1 MLPVGDT
8 LTPRRAAIATWS
20 LIALNALVFLWELT
34 FSPAELQVIFFALGF
49 VPARDGGWFEP
60 EWVTSMFLHGDW
72 LHLLGNLWTL
82 RIFGDDVEDELGPAR
97 FLGFYLLCG
106 VVAALAQGVASA
118 GSLVPTIGAS
128 GAIAGVLG
136 AYLVLFPGARV
147 TVLVPFLF
155 FIPLGL
161 PAIVVLGL
169 WFVIQLGGA
178 QTASMAGGDVA
189 YLAHVA
195 GFVAG
200 AGFTLVAARR
210 RPRPVA
216 ARRSR

>member
-106 VVAALAQGVASA
+106 VVAALAQGIASA

-136 AYLVLFPGARV
+136 AYLFRFPTARV
-147 TVLVPFLF
+147 IVLVPFLF
-155 FIPLGL
+155 LPLVVAL
-161 PAIVVLGL
+161 PAVTYLAFWL
-169 WFVIQLGGA
+169 ATQLLGGVVGDLGGGA
-178 QTASMAGGDVA
+178 AGGIA
-189 YLAHVA
+189 WWAHLG
-195 GFVAG
+195 GFAAG
-200 AGFTLVAARR
+200 ALLHPLFDRR
-210 RPRPVA
+210 
-216 ARRSR
+216 